1 MPQRA
6 RSRSLGVP
14 AIVLLKC
21 GRYRTEA
28 QSASLSYAERHL
40 ARFQMEEAR
49 SHWSSK
55 YHPKVLIV
63 LRLTSGGVRGSV
75 RVPKLDLLAQLMK
88 SFRICFVHER

>member
-1 MPQRA
+1 
-6 RSRSLGVP
+6 
-14 AIVLLKC
+14 
-21 GRYRTEA
+21 
-28 QSASLSYAERHL
+28 
-40 ARFQMEEAR
+40 MEEAR

-55 YHPKVLIV
+55 YYPKVLIV